1 MSDESILT
9 EDNLARARDL
19 QACME
24 AGDENGAKDVID
36 DLTDIRKNEL
46 YQEVGKLT
54 RELHDA
60 ISAFGMDDRIADI
73 TENDIPD
80 ARQRLN
86 YVITKTA
93 DAADKTL
100 TAVEASIPICEDME
114 SQAVDIL
121 ESWRQFTKREM
132 DAEGFRKLSKEIDG
146 FLLTQTDGF
155 GTIKGHL
162 NDVLMAQDFQDLT
175 GQIIKRVINL
185 VAEVEGNLV
194 NLIKIAGLPEHA
206 SAVHEKTDV
215 ELEGPIVPGVDSG
228 DTVSGQDE
236 VDDLL
241 SSLGF

>member
-1 MSDESILT
+1 MSEDEILT
-9 EDNLARARDL
+9 EDNLARVRDL
-19 QACME
+19 EACIE
-24 AGDENGAKDVID
+24 AGDKNGAKEVID

-100 TAVEASIPICEDME
+100 TAVEESIPICENME
-114 SQAVDIL
+114 TQAVGIL

-132 DAEGFRKLSKEIDG
+132 DADGFRKLSKEIDG
-146 FLLTQTDGF
+146 FLLTQSDGF
-155 GTIKGHL
+155 SSIKGHL

-175 GQIIKRVINL
+175 GQIITRVINL

-206 SAVHEKTDV
+206 AAPHEKTDV
-215 ELEGPIVPGVDSG
+215 ELEGPVVPGVDSG